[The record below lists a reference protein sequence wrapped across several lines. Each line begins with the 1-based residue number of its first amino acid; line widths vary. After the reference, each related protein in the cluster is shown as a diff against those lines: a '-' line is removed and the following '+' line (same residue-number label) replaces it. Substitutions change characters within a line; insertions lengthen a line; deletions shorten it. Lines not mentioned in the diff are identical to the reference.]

1 MAVELEQVTIG
12 DVDEVVEIPVDVL
25 WLILRVHAVGPTPAA
40 RVTLDDLRRVS
51 FWDGARHLTTG
62 GGPQAAVN
70 V

>member
-1 MAVELEQVTIG
+1 
-12 DVDEVVEIPVDVL
+12 
-25 WLILRVHAVGPTPAA
+25 
-40 RVTLDDLRRVS
+40 LRRVS